1 MAEVCGIIVRLLGG
15 FYYVE
20 TDNEMVECKARGIF
34 RKKGLS
40 PMVGDRV
47 RINIP
52 KEGYAS
58 IEEIFPRKNKII
70 RPAIANID
78 KLVIVSSVCEPEPN
92 LFIIDKMTATAIS
105 KGIEPV
111 IVFSKTDLEQ
121 ADKYHKIYENSK
133 ITTISF
139 STETGEGAEDVRNL
153 LKDSVVAFTGNSGV
167 GKSSLLNYLFPQL
180 NIETGNISKKL
191 GRGRHT
197 TRSIELYKTDGGYVA
212 DTPGFSTVDLER
224 YELID
229 KEELAECFPEF
240 EEYLNTCQFT
250 SCAHVCEKGCT
261 ILQAVKD
268 GKINKSRHNSYVEMY
283 NEVKDIKEWQKK
295 WADV

>member
-78 KLVIVSSVCEPEPN
+78 KLVIVSSVFEPEPN

-268 GKINKSRHNSYVEMY
+268 GTINKSRHNSYVEMY

-295 WADV
+295 

>member
-191 GRGRHT
+191 GRGRHP

-268 GKINKSRHNSYVEMY
+268 GTINKSRHNSYVEMY

-295 WADV
+295 

>member
-295 WADV
+295 